1 MYKYKSIS
9 KNFYFSADTGSAY
22 SDIQKIKQEMFDLVN
37 EQHGKVI
44 KVDTLFTMGN
54 PMVGCGI
61 VSVDYEVEED

>member
-9 KNFYFSADTGSAY
+9 KNFDFSAISGSAY
-22 SDIQKIKQEMFDLVN
+22 SNIQEIKQKMFDLVN

-54 PMVGCGI
+54 PTVGCGI